1 MNVSLQPPAL
11 AISQW
16 LQNATTE
23 LQRAGIESARLDAEI
38 VLAHTLRKPRTFLH
52 AHDDELIELHK
63 REIADARLA
72 LRIDRTPIAYII
84 GHKEFFGRPF
94 TVTTATLIPRPESET
109 IIDILKEIFPPEL
122 ALGQTIQKRLIDV
135 GTGSGC
141 LGITAKLELP
151 SLNVTLVDISEHAL
165 SVAKKNAEALHAD
178 VTMQRGDL
186 LRGYPLPLDIVV
198 ANLPYV
204 SRAWEVSPETN
215 AEPAIALYA
224 ESDGLALINQ
234 LIPQAE
240 QRLRTNGALLL
251 EADPRQ
257 HSAIVSL
264 AKQYGFA
271 HEQTRDYIVHLTK
284 ID

>member
-109 IIDILKEIFPPEL
+109 IIDILKEIFS
-122 ALGQTIQKRLIDV
+122 TRTCTR
-135 GTGSGC
+135 TGY
-141 LGITAKLELP
+141 T
-151 SLNVTLVDISEHAL
+151 
-165 SVAKKNAEALHAD
+165 EASY
-178 VTMQRGDL
+178 RC
-186 LRGYPLPLDIVV
+186 R
-198 ANLPYV
+198 
-204 SRAWEVSPETN
+204 
-215 AEPAIALYA
+215 
-224 ESDGLALINQ
+224 
-234 LIPQAE
+234 
-240 QRLRTNGALLL
+240 
-251 EADPRQ
+251 
-257 HSAIVSL
+257 
-264 AKQYGFA
+264 YG
-271 HEQTRDYIVHLTK
+271 
-284 ID
+284 